1 MKVKTKRLAGK
12 AKRVYRRKCGV
23 CGFVHEQSKMI
34 RTDLSP
40 NGWICRHCWQEN
52 NDPEW
57 EEEV

>member
-34 RTDLSP
+34 RTDLSALLA
-40 NGWICRHCWQEN
+40 RKQRS
-52 NDPEW
+52 
-57 EEEV
+57 